1 MPRKSGNTLRSPFSR
16 QQVLPMTLLVSALE
30 LRLDVLFLKEL
41 QSLLTRLLNTD
52 TTHRYHAKEI
62 ARDLNIR
69 QYDAIVSI
77 SGDGVLHEVVNGLME
92 RPDAV
97 VAHKLPLGAIPAGK

>member
-1 MPRKSGNTLRSPFSR
+1 MH
-16 QQVLPMTLLVSALE
+16 
-30 LRLDVLFLKEL
+30 LFEI
-41 QSLLTRLLNTD
+41 D
-52 TTHRYHAKEI
+52 TTHRYHAKEV

-97 VAHKLPLGAIPAGK
+97 VAHKVPLGAIPAGNDWGFY